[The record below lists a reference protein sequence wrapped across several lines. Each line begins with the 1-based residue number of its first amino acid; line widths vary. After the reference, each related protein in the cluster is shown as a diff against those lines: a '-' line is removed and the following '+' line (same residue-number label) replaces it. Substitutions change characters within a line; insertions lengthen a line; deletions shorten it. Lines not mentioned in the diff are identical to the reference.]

1 MKEELKSVGMGLGVL
16 YAALDSGIIIFIIM
30 LLM

>member
-16 YAALDSGIIIFIIM
+16 FVTCSMAGTFLM
-30 LLM
+30 LLV